1 MQFQFLLLQCF
12 LYRFLDPPIHVGSFT
27 LYIPFWLI
35 LTLHLLIMQATTRV
49 LVPSD
54 ALPNLLWVTAT
65 KTVLFRSFFSHK
77 YDQRVWW
84 DAINVV
90 AATIPPTTS
99 GLTPSLK
106 LFLHSVAPFLFY
118 RPSVRTP
125 QHSNG
130 LIGFGYDTWYYYLIK
145 FLYPTIIIIIIII
158 IIIKPTSNTKTTHSY
173 NNN

>member
-1 MQFQFLLLQCF
+1 MFSLQIPQSPYPCRIF
-12 LYRFLDPPIHVGSFT
+12 HIIYPILANPDPPFVDYAGHNSSACPIRRPPQSSVSYGNQDS
-27 LYIPFWLI
+27 
-35 LTLHLLIMQATTRV
+35 
-49 LVPSD
+49 
-54 ALPNLLWVTAT
+54 
-65 KTVLFRSFFSHK
+65 TVQEFFSYK

-118 RPSVRTP
+118 RPSIWTP

-130 LIGFGYDTWYYYLIK
+130 LIGFGYDTWYYYLIWSPVPYMYDTYN
-145 FLYPTIIIIIIII
+145 FTIRYNTIHTLYRVIYEQLRYVDMI
-158 IIIKPTSNTKTTHSY
+158 
-173 NNN
+173 